1 MQDTN
6 GKVILSLL
14 AGATAG
20 IITGLL
26 LAPETGDEARADI
39 KQGATKLNKDLARL
53 LKEGKAKLDQI
64 RRGNP
69 ADSEQHHTD
78 RSAADD
84 LLGSLNK
91 PATSPQPSAPGQ
103 KSGSGSGFNGFGSDS
118 GHTPEYHKS

>member
-20 IITGLL
+20 IIVGLL

-64 RRGNP
+64 RGGNP
-69 ADSEQHHTD
+69 ADSEQHRTD

-84 LLGSLNK
+84 LLGSLSRSS
-91 PATSPQPSAPGQ
+91 TGPQPSE
-103 KSGSGSGFNGFGSDS
+103 SGLMPGSDS
-118 GHTPEYHKS
+118 DYDGAGSDSRHAPGHYKS